1 MTSQE
6 ALILSLNNNKTLTET
21 EIIKTINN
29 SIEETCKSGKFSCM
43 VDVNKLNINIILG
56 NDLESIIQYYKHKGF
71 TVTYNEYFNTHPYLN
86 LSLLPKRVLTISWKL

>member
-29 SIEETCKSGKFSCM
+29 SIEESAISGNFSCT
-43 VDVNKLNINIILG
+43 VDVNKLNINLIIG
-56 NDLESIIQYYKHKGF
+56 NDLESIIQWYKHKGY
-71 TVTYNEYFNTHPYLN
+71 TVTYNEYYNMQPPLF
-86 LSLLPKRVLTISWKL
+86 SSSKRVLTISWKL